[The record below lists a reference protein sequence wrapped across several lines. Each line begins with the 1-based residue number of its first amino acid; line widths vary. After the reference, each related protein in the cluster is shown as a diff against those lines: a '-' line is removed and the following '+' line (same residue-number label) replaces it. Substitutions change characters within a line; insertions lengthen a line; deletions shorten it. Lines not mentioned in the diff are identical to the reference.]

1 MPSPFHG
8 TASMAPLTE
17 LRRKRMLST
26 PESVAAF
33 TTCCVPLES
42 VTVTLVPA
50 VT

>member
-17 LRRKRMLST
+17 LRRNRMLST
-26 PESVAAF
+26 PERVAAF
-33 TTCCVPLES
+33 TTFGLPS
-42 VTVTLVPA
+42 MSFTVTLVPA